1 MIRKYGAVDI
11 PASPVSAQPRY
22 RYFEEAPKRLSVSA
36 TDFLARL
43 PAEYRIR
50 AGEASPDHRIE
61 LPSHE
66 IFQGNTPKLRLGLL
80 QELLPDLVSIPEGVD
95 REQLLPLPA
104 GWLALHFQLITRSE
118 ELPPDPEHKAAETSG
133 ETTGDHP
140 TEESASAV
148 VATDA
153 SQAVVIADEKMEAAR
168 EFSAE
173 IVNPLTEPVHV
184 VEEKRRG
191 FFASL
196 PIFRRREPVVAIP
209 EVAPESVPASSV
221 VTTEVIPP
229 VVEIKLPQPEP
240 PKPNSVEKEITVP
253 LERLWKLDPSDQVA
267 DPTALQ
273 ALFMTDEKLTLER
286 IVAMAGQLPGLR
298 ACVLA
303 HGDQV
308 VCVSNTP
315 AGIDLQTL
323 SSQAAAMLSQ
333 LRESSSQ
340 MGIGAVPA
348 ITLHAEQG
356 VLSFLYQEE
365 LCLLVLHADRGFV
378 PGVRERLQEMLG
390 HLATATAL
398 PEGSATQQSLPI

>member
-1 MIRKYGAVDI
+1 MIRKYGDVDI
-11 PASPVSAQPRY
+11 PASPASAQPRY
-22 RYFEEAPKRLSVSA
+22 RYFEEAPERLSVPA
-36 TDFLARL
+36 ADFLARL
-43 PAEYRIR
+43 PAEYRCWAR
-50 AGEASPDHRIE
+50 EASPDHRIE
-61 LPSHE
+61 LPSHK
-66 IFQGNTPKLRLGLL
+66 IFQGNTPRLRLGLL

-95 REQLLPLPA
+95 REQLLPLPS
-104 GWLALHFQLITRSE
+104 GWLALHFQLITRRE
-118 ELPPDPEHKAAETSG
+118 ELPPEPEQQVVETSG
-133 ETTGDHP
+133 EPTGDQP
-140 TEESASAV
+140 AEESASAA
-148 VATDA
+148 VATEA
-153 SQAVVIADEKMEAAR
+153 PQAVVIADEKMEAAR
-168 EFSAE
+168 EISAE

>member
-11 PASPVSAQPRY
+11 PASPASAQPRY
-22 RYFEEAPKRLSVSA
+22 RYFEEAPERLSVPA
-36 TDFLARL
+36 ADFLARL
-43 PAEYRIR
+43 PAEYRIG

-104 GWLALHFQLITRSE
+104 GWLALHFRLITRSE

-133 ETTGDHP
+133 DHP
-140 TEESASAV
+140 ADESASAA
-148 VATDA
+148 VATEA
-153 SQAVVIADEKMEAAR
+153 PQAVGIADEKMETAR
-168 EFSAE
+168 EISAE

-209 EVAPESVPASSV
+209 EVTPELVPASSV
-221 VTTEVIPP
+221 VTPEEIPP
-229 VVEIKLPQPEP
+229 VLEIKQPEPEP
-240 PKPNSVEKEITVP
+240 PKQNLVAQEITVP

-286 IVAMAGQLPGLR
+286 VVALAGQLPGLR

-308 VCVSNTP
+308 VCASNTP

-333 LRESSSQ
+333 LRESSSR

-365 LCLLVLHADRGFV
+365 LCLLVLHADRSFV

-398 PEGSATQQSLPI
+398 PEGSTTQQSLPI